1 MMGRILILMSNTGGG
16 HRASAEALQA
26 GFHLQFGDR
35 FQVDVID
42 LLTDYLFWPLNRL
55 PQLYP
60 VLSNDATWLWRLL
73 WKSGNFPGQSRR
85 IVDLV
90 AREAAIPVTRAFQEY
105 RPDLIVSV
113 HPLFHEVTLRSLAR
127 LGWHTPLATVVTD
140 LATVHPLWF
149 HPAVTRCFVGSQ
161 AAYQRARRA
170 GLSAEQL
177 RLYGLPIRPA
187 FAQPLP
193 PTSEL
198 RAHLAMH
205 PTLPAAL
212 LIGGGEGMGSVGT
225 IAQAV
230 ARELAATGPA
240 SGQLVVICGRN
251 RRLYKQLNE
260 QPWPLPVVVKGFV
273 DNMHEWMAAC
283 DCIVTKAG
291 PGTIA
296 EALVCGLPIL
306 ISGFIPGQEEGN
318 VPFVLEHAAG
328 AYSEEPAEI
337 AQIVGGWF
345 GHQAATRQR
354 FAENARRLGRP
365 QATMQIV
372 QSLAELVA

>member
-1 MMGRILILMSNTGGG
+1 MGRILILMSNTGGG

-26 GFHLQFGDR
+26 GFSLQFGHR

-73 WKSGNFPGQSRR
+73 WKSGNFPGQARR
-85 IVDLV
+85 LVDLV

-105 RPDLIVSV
+105 QPDLIVSV

-127 LGWHTPLATVVTD
+127 LGWRIPLATVVTD

-149 HPAVTRCFVGSQ
+149 HPAVNRCFVASQ
-161 AAYQRARRA
+161 VAYQRGLRA
-170 GLSAEQL
+170 GLRAEQL
-177 RLYGLPIRPA
+177 HLYGLPIRPA
-187 FAQPLP
+187 FAQSMP
-193 PTSEL
+193 PRHEL
-198 RAHLAMH
+198 RERLAMH

-212 LIGGGEGMGSVGT
+212 LVGGGEGVGSVAA

-230 ARELAATGPA
+230 AQQLSITGTPR
-240 SGQLVVICGRN
+240 GQLVVICGRN

-260 QPWPLPVVVKGFV
+260 QSWPLPVAVQGFV
-273 DNMHEWMAAC
+273 ENMHEWMAAC
-283 DCIVTKAG
+283 DCIITKAG

-318 VPFVLEHAAG
+318 LPFVLEHAAG
-328 AYSEEPAEI
+328 AYSEEPTEI
-337 AQIVGGWF
+337 AQIVANWF
-345 GHQAATRQR
+345 GPAAATRQQL
-354 FAENARRLGRP
+354 AENARRLGRP
-365 QATMQIV
+365 QATLQIV
-372 QSLAELVA
+372 ESLAELAP